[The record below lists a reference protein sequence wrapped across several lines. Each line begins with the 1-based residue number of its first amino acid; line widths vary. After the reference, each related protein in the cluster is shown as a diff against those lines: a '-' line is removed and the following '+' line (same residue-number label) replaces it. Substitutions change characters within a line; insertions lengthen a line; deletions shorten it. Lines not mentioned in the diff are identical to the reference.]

1 MDQISTGLLFALLA
15 LMIIISAYFSSSET
29 GMMTLNRYKLRHL
42 ASQGHKGAQRVEKL
56 LSRTDRLLGLILIGN
71 NLVNII
77 ASAIATI
84 IGMRL
89 YGDAGVAI
97 ATAILTIVILV
108 FAEVT
113 PKTVAALYPEK
124 VSYTSSILLN
134 ILMKLLY
141 PLVWFVNGITNG
153 FLFILGVKKDTNSAS
168 NINSEEL
175 RTIVNEAGSLIP
187 RRHQNML
194 LSILDLE
201 NVTVEELMIPRNEI
215 AAINVNDDWKSI
227 VRQLSHSAHG
237 RIVLYRDN
245 IDEVVGML
253 RVREAYRLMM
263 DKNDFSKEN
272 LLRAADEVYFIPEGT
287 PLNIQLLKFQ
297 RNKERIGLIVDEY
310 GDIQGLIT
318 VEDILEE
325 IVGEFTTS
333 IAPTLAEEIT
343 PQKDGSL
350 LIEGSANI
358 RDLNKSLNWQLPTDG
373 PRTLNG
379 FILEHLEYIPEENIK
394 VDISGHKMEII
405 EVSGNMIKL
414 VKVLPMHSAATI
426 DTETNTD
433 TEQESKTP

>member
-1 MDQISTGLLFALLA
+1 MDDISTGALFSLLILL
-15 LMIIISAYFSSSET
+15 LVISGYFSGSET
-29 GMMTLNRYKLRHL
+29 GMMSLNRYKLRHL
-42 ASQGHKGAQRVEKL
+42 ANQGHRGAKRVEKL
-56 LSRTDRLLGLILIGN
+56 LSRPDRLIGLILIGN
-71 NLVNII
+71 NLVNIL

-84 IGMRL
+84 LGMRL
-89 YGDAGVAI
+89 YGDMGVAI
-97 ATAILTIVILV
+97 ATGALTLVVLV

-113 PKTVAALYPEK
+113 PKTLAALYPER
-124 VSYTSSILLN
+124 VSYTSSIVLKV
-134 ILMKLLY
+134 LMKLLY

-153 FLFILGVKKDTNSAS
+153 FLMLIGMKVDNMNDSKLSSD
-168 NINSEEL
+168 EL
-175 RTIVNEAGSLIP
+175 RTVVNEAGGLIP
-187 RRHQNML
+187 RRHQDML

-201 NVTVEELMIPRNEI
+201 NVTVEDLMVPRSDI

-237 RIVLYRDN
+237 RIVLFRDN

-263 DKNDFSKEN
+263 DKNDFSKAN

-318 VEDILEE
+318 LEDILEE

-333 IAPTLAEEIT
+333 ITPTLAEEIT
-343 PQKDGSL
+343 PQADGSL
-350 LIEGSANI
+350 MIEGSANI
-358 RDLNKSLNWQLPTDG
+358 RDLNKSLSWNLPTDG

-379 FILEHLEYIPEENIK
+379 LILEHLEDIPDSQLSIK
-394 VDISGHKMEII
+394 VGGHQMEII
-405 EVSGNMIKL
+405 EVSENMIKL
-414 VKVLPMHSAATI
+414 VKVLPT
-426 DTETNTD
+426 
-433 TEQESKTP
+433 QLQKTG

>member
-1 MDQISTGLLFALLA
+1 
-15 LMIIISAYFSSSET
+15 MIVLSAYFSSSET
-29 GMMTLNRYKLRHL
+29 GMMALNRYKLRHM
-42 ASQGHKGAQRVEKL
+42 ANQGHKGAKRVEKL
-56 LSRTDRLLGLILIGN
+56 LSRTDRLIGLILIGN
-71 NLVNII
+71 NLVNIL

-84 IGMRL
+84 LGMRL

-97 ATAILTIVILV
+97 ATGALTILILV

-113 PKTVAALYPEK
+113 PKTVAALYPER
-124 VSYTSSILLN
+124 VSYASSIILN
-134 ILMKLLY
+134 ILMKVLY
-141 PLVWFVNGITNG
+141 PLVWFVNGITSA
-153 FLFILGVKKDTNSAS
+153 FLFILGLKNSNNS
-168 NINSEEL
+168 SSKLSSEEL
-175 RTIVNEAGSLIP
+175 RTIVNEAGGLIP
-187 RRHQNML
+187 RRHQDML

-201 NVTVEELMIPRNEI
+201 NVTVEDLMVPRSEI

-343 PQKDGSL
+343 AQSDGSL
-350 LIEGSANI
+350 MIEGSANI
-358 RDLNKSLNWQLPTDG
+358 RDLNKSLNWKLPTDG

-379 FILEHLEYIPEENIK
+379 LILEHLEYIPDNK
-394 VDISGHKMEII
+394 VSFMIANHKMEIV

-414 VKVLPMHSAATI
+414 IKVLP
-426 DTETNTD
+426 NT
-433 TEQESKTP
+433 QNK